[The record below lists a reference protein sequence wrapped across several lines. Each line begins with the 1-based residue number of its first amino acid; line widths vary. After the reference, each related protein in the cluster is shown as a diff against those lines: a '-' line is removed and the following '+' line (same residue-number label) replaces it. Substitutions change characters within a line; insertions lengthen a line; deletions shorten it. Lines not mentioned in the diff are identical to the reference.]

1 MEIII
6 GKTAG
11 FCYGVKRAV
20 DGTIEESKKNKKTYC
35 LGELVHNKEVIEDL
49 KNKGIEIIEDINEVN
64 DKNLKV
70 ILRAHGVEKNIYE
83 KAKINNIELVDYTC
97 SNVLKIHKIAEEYA
111 NKGYYI
117 ILAGAE
123 KHPEVIG
130 IKSYCGKNF
139 SLIEKEDDVHK
150 AIERFENSQIEKLLI
165 ISQTTYSV
173 AKFENITKI
182 IKEKISENVELVI
195 KNTIC
200 LATETRQKETEKLS
214 KQVELM
220 IIIGGKNS
228 SNTKKLYEIAKQNC
242 YNSISVE
249 NGKEAEETLKNMDLS
264 TIEKVG
270 IMAGAST
277 PKESIDE
284 VIKVWHLFK

>member
-20 DGTIEESKKNKKTYC
+20 DGAIEESKKNKKTYC

-97 SNVLKIHKIAEEYA
+97 PNVLKIHKIAEEYA

-117 ILAGAE
+117 ILTGAE

-150 AIERFENSQIEKLLI
+150 AIEKFENSQIKKLLI

-182 IKEKISENVELVI
+182 LKEKISKNVDLVI

-200 LATETRQKETEKLS
+200 LATETRQKETEKL
-214 KQVELM
+214 
-220 IIIGGKNS
+220 
-228 SNTKKLYEIAKQNC
+228 
-242 YNSISVE
+242 
-249 NGKEAEETLKNMDLS
+249 
-264 TIEKVG
+264 
-270 IMAGAST
+270 
-277 PKESIDE
+277 
-284 VIKVWHLFK
+284 

>member
-20 DGTIEESKKNKKTYC
+20 DGAIEESKKNKKTYC

-49 KNKGIEIIEDINEVN
+49 KNKGIKIIEDINEAK
-64 DKNLKV
+64 DKNAKV

-83 KAKINNIELVDYTC
+83 KAKINNLELVDYTC

-117 ILAGAE
+117 ILTGAE

-130 IKSYCGKNF
+130 
-139 SLIEKEDDVHK
+139 
-150 AIERFENSQIEKLLI
+150 
-165 ISQTTYSV
+165 
-173 AKFENITKI
+173 
-182 IKEKISENVELVI
+182 

-242 YNSISVE
+242 HNSISVE

-284 VIKVWHLFK
+284 VIEVWHLFK